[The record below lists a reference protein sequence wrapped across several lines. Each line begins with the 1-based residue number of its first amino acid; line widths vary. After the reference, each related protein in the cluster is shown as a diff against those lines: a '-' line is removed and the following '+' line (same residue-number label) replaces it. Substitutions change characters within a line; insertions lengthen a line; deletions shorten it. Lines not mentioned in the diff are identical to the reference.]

1 MFTRTVSTK
10 VSVPISTKYLDEFFR
25 SKCAPD
31 VLPYFQCDNPT
42 KEITESMSALVHAR
56 KILGY
61 ESSMRKD
68 VICLIPGDGVLPR
81 TGALVAH
88 KTKWNVVSVDPL
100 SRIIDF
106 TTMQQKQR
114 INRLRVYQ
122 NRIGELIDN
131 VNWYSK
137 ICVILL
143 VHSHAPL
150 IHAIQILHPSEQLI
164 IVSIPC
170 CKKDRLDSFAS
181 SSVNDPAIYSDKNT
195 VLTWNIKVDNLEH
208 PMQDLI
214 TWGVKGEEK

>member
-88 KTKWNVVSVDPL
+88 KTKWNVLSIDPIMNIEKFVNMNL
-100 SRIIDF
+100 
-106 TTMQQKQR
+106 KHWVE
-114 INRLRVYQ
+114 RLTVERSQIENTIYKEIPCTV
-122 NRIGELIDN
+122 G
-131 VNWYSK
+131 
-137 ICVILL
+137 VILM
-143 VHSHAPL
+143 VHSHAS
-150 IHAIQILHPSEQLI
+150 IKHALKILRPRDRVI

-170 CKKDRLDSFAS
+170 CKE
-181 SSVNDPAIYSDKNT
+181 NDLELESAIWGDAGIYSDKNL
-195 VLTWNIKVDNLEH
+195 VYCWNIRRGCAGSEVVNWLS
-208 PMQDLI
+208 
-214 TWGVKGEEK
+214 